1 MMENGYLQQKMT
13 ELKKQEGAAK
23 GFKQKEGMDYY
34 NTYSPTVQ
42 VDSLRITIVI
52 ADRYKLFEYKFK
64 GFIINLFK
72 SSTY

>member
-52 ADRYKLFEYKFK
+52 ADRYKLEIK
-64 GFIINLFK
+64 NLDVK
-72 SSTY
+72 AE